1 MRRRSV
7 SALVANVAALS
18 LAAAPRGAAEQT
30 FKAAIDLVRADIA
43 VTRGGQ
49 PVRGLTAAD
58 FSVHDSG
65 VAQRVNS
72 VTLIEDL
79 PVSVLLVLDTSGSV
93 RGERLQHLVAASHG
107 LLENLRSGDRAGL
120 ITFSDRVT
128 VQAALG
134 APRQTI
140 ADRLS
145 SLIGKNTTA
154 LNDAVWTALQLSP
167 VADETRPLVLV
178 FSDGVDTAS
187 WLTQSALVEA
197 ARRAGVVIH
206 AVELEND
213 VTYSTRGGRVVP
225 PPSAL
230 QRAAKESGGRK
241 WSATSSRDLQ
251 SLFTKAI
258 DEMRAR
264 YLLTFYPEGVPKPG
278 WHPLKIGARGR
289 GDVIARPGYFKGTAQ

>member
-1 MRRRSV
+1 MSRH
-7 SALVANVAALS
+7 SAQVVAAVVAALS
-18 LAAAPRGAAEQT
+18 LSAAPRGGAGQT
-30 FKAAIDLVRADIA
+30 FKAAIDLVRADVS

-49 PVRGLTAAD
+49 AVRGLTAAD

-93 RGERLQHLVAASHG
+93 KGERLQHLAAASRG
-107 LLENLRSGDRAGL
+107 LLDNLRPDDRAGL

-134 APRQTI
+134 TARQTI

-145 SLIGKNTTA
+145 SLSARNTTA

-167 VADETRPLVLV
+167 VAEETRPLVLV

-197 ARRAGVVIH
+197 ARRTGVVVH
-206 AVELEND
+206 AVELESG
-213 VTYSTRGGRVVP
+213 VAYSARGGRLVV

-230 QRAAKESGGRK
+230 QQAAEESGGRK

-289 GDVIARPGYFKGTAQ
+289 GEVIARPGYFKGTAH